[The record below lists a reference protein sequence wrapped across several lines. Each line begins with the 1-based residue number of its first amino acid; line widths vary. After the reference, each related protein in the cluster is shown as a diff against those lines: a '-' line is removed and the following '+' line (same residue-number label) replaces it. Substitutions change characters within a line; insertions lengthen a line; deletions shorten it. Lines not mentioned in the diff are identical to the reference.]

1 MTMKK
6 VFVIAEA
13 GVNHNGS
20 LDLAMQLV
28 EAARDAGADAVK
40 FQTFRAEDV
49 VTPQAVTA
57 DYQRSNTGETSQFD
71 MIKKLELSEAE
82 HARLAKYSEQ
92 HGIEFFST
100 PFSEDAVAMLMRLG
114 VKRLKLPSGEI
125 TNKPL
130 LECAADT
137 GLPLLMSSG
146 MATMEEVL
154 RAVGWIAARW
164 KAAGRAAPGPESLSL
179 LHCTSA
185 YPAPAQALNLRAMA
199 TMAQA
204 SGLPVGY
211 SDHSQGIEAA
221 LAAVALGA
229 TVIEKHLTLDRK
241 LPGPDHLAS
250 SDPQEFAAM
259 VRGIRSVETMLGD
272 GIKQPQPIEQN
283 TRDVARRSVV
293 VVRDLPRGHRL
304 AASDLALRRPGTG
317 IAPDQ
322 LTLLAGRALG
332 KDVSAHTT
340 LDWSMIDGGER

>member
-20 LDLAMQLV
+20 LDLAIQLV

-82 HARLAKYSEQ
+82 HVRLAKHSEQ
-92 HGIEFFST
+92 QGIEFFST
-100 PFSEDAVAMLMRLG
+100 PFSEDAVAMLVRLG

-146 MATMEEVL
+146 MATMEEVMH
-154 RAVGWIAARW
+154 AVGWIAARW
-164 KAAGRAAPGPESLSL
+164 KAAGRPAPGPENLSL

-185 YPAPAQALNLRAMA
+185 YPAPANALNLRAML

-229 TVIEKHLTLDRK
+229 TVIEKHLTLDRN

-259 VRGIRSVETMLGD
+259 VRGIRSVESMLGD
-272 GIKQPQPIEQN
+272 GVKQPQPIEQN

-293 VVRDLPRGHRL
+293 IVRDLPRGHKL
-304 AASDLALRRPGTG
+304 VDADLALRRPGTG

-322 LTLLAGRALG
+322 LASLLGRKLAS
-332 KDVSAHTT
+332 DIDAHTT
-340 LDWSMIDGGER
+340 LEWSMLDGGER